1 MFRHNLSILDKM
13 DNGIHLTEH
22 EKRFY
27 YSHGHGIKDN
37 NTVNFIL
44 NGCDLPDSEKPTN
57 PNVGYMI

>member
-1 MFRHNLSILDKM
+1 M